1 MNSKLAQTLLIVFSN
16 VQVIVVEE
24 LAHRTILLLL
34 ESLIPLLFGTLLRRQ
49 GCLRGMLNQ
58 GLHRALALLIKSEA
72 DFMCG
77 LLIHVKFLRL
87 YELPI
92 GEGLRTNVVQER
104 EKAFLQKASLIV
116 ILRLNK
122 TFDVHCLSVED
133 LDEGFDLPIKC
144 VITCD
149 SVSEFVVLG
158 VTLHSFHKFRIDLQN
173 QSVKIVLG
181 HLSVYFRFLDRL
193 FQRFNNLSLRHQ

>member
-1 MNSKLAQTLLIVFSN
+1 
-16 VQVIVVEE
+16 
-24 LAHRTILLLL
+24 
-34 ESLIPLLFGTLLRRQ
+34 
-49 GCLRGMLNQ
+49 MLNQ

-72 DFMCG
+72 DFMCGLLDPNHFAQG

-181 HLSVYFRFLDRL
+181 DLSVYFRFLDRL